1 MKKILLL
8 IAIAALSSN
17 AVAKDE
23 YLYVMSAKAKLLSK
37 PVFGSQHLG
46 IISKGQKVI
55 TIKKT
60 NNWFQVKF
68 NGKIGWLSRLTVSPH
83 PPMKRVK
90 VIGLA
95 KADIS
100 KHSRLR
106 ASSVS
111 TTAAV
116 RGLRADGRS
125 RVNGNAVSDF
135 AALEKMESLSIHEN
149 DVIAF
154 MNKIE

>member
-8 IAIAALSSN
+8 LSFIALSTN
-17 AVAKDE
+17 AFAADE

-46 IISKGQKVI
+46 LISKGQKVI

-100 KHSRLR
+100 QHSRLR

-116 RGLRADGRS
+116 RGLRADNR
-125 RVNGNAVSDF
+125 RVSEQVSDY
-135 AALEKMESLSIHEN
+135 AALEKME
-149 DVIAF
+149 AF
-154 MNKIE
+154 SVSDNEVFAFLEGLE